1 MATNSSSFCRMVA
14 MNSPFI
20 FGTDEMLLIVA
31 SDYPLFRFVKIFG
44 LKVAVNTIV
53 PRSPFFAFCTPKYR
67 LL

>member
-1 MATNSSSFCRMVA
+1 

-20 FGTDEMLLIVA
+20 FGTDEMLFIVA
-31 SDYPLFRFVKIFG
+31 SDYPLFRFIKIFG

-53 PRSPFFAFCTPKYR
+53 PRSPFFSFCTPKYR